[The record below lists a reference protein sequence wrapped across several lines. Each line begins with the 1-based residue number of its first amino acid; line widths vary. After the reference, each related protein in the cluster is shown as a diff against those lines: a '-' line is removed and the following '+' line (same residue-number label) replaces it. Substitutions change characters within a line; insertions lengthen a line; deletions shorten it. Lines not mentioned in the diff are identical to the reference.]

1 MGYLLVSW
9 QKVGILARRYEGSLM
24 VAINVRTLPNTND
37 HIVVTVSGRFTFDV
51 HREFAEVLKTIG
63 HQAKQVTVDLC
74 STDYMDSAALG
85 MLIQMRSKVAPKAI
99 SLRLKQNSMVSE
111 VLTVANF
118 HQLFRVEFA

>member
-1 MGYLLVSW
+1 M
-9 QKVGILARRYEGSLM
+9 
-24 VAINVRTLPNTND
+24 
-37 HIVVTVSGRFTFDV
+37 
-51 HREFAEVLKTIG
+51 KTIG